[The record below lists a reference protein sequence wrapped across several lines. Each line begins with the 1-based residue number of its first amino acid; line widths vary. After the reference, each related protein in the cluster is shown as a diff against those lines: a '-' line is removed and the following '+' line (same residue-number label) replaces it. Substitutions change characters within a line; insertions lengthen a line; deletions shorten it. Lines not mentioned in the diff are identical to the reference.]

1 MAEDPIPIQAVERG
15 SREGAKGWGGGAY
28 GKAPALFFFAVSRL
42 RVRFLIH
49 SS

>member
-28 GKAPALFFFAVSRL
+28 GKAPALFSSLFRGFA
-42 RVRFLIH
+42 
-49 SS
+49 